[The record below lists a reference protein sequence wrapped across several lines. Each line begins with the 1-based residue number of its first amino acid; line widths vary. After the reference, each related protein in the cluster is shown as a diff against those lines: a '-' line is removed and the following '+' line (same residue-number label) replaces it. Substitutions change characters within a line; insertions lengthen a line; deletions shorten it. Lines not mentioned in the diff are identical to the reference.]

1 MSESVQSLKVSI
13 QDAMKVAMRAKDK
26 ARLGVI
32 RLMLAA
38 IKQRE
43 VDERIELSDQQV
55 IAILEKMIKQRK
67 DSISQYTAGGR
78 PELAEVEAQEIV
90 VIQDFMPALLSADE
104 VQKLLEEAISSAS
117 ASSIRDMGKVMGILR
132 SQVQGRADMSQV
144 SAMVKERLS

>member
-1 MSESVQSLKVSI
+1 VSI

>member
-1 MSESVQSLKVSI
+1 
-13 QDAMKVAMRAKDK
+13 MKVAMRAKDK